1 MTWPATARG
10 FSLGLAGFFAIG
22 RPVSCERIKP
32 PPLPICPVP
41 RRRPTLSTEP
51 PELTPAPACPWADLD
66 EHGSG
71 LSVDNFI
78 SSWMNQLSHAL
89 RRTLTLSYAEPFG
102 VSVAE
107 WRMLAFISHEGQLSF
122 SQLAQLSS
130 TDKALVSRTLKLL
143 EQRGLVQLQ
152 ASGRGRAR
160 KLMCRLSPAGLDLHD
175 QMIRVARERQAAMLR
190 VLSPTERQGLYQTLN
205 KLKAEC
211 ARQDRLHDA
220 AHQDSAPL
228 RDKVARSSAPDGL

>member
-1 MTWPATARG
+1 MPRSRPNAPPAEPPQATA
-10 FSLGLAGFFAIG
+10 
-22 RPVSCERIKP
+22 P
-32 PPLPICPVP
+32 P
-41 RRRPTLSTEP
+41 TG
-51 PELTPAPACPWADLD
+51 PWADLD

-78 SSWMNQLSHAL
+78 TSWMNQLSHSL
-89 RRTLTLSYAEPFG
+89 RRHLTLSYADPFG

-107 WRMLAFISHEGQLSF
+107 WRMLAFIAHEGRLSF
-122 SQLAQLSS
+122 SQLALLSS

-143 EQRGLVQLQ
+143 EQRGLVLLQ

-160 KLMCRLSPAGLDLHD
+160 QLMCRLSPAGLDLHD

-190 VLSPTERQGLYQTLN
+190 VLSPNERQGLYEALN

-211 ARQDRLHDA
+211 ARLEQ
-220 AHQDSAPL
+220 APE
-228 RDKVARSSAPDGL
+228 

>member
-1 MTWPATARG
+1 M
-10 FSLGLAGFFAIG
+10 
-22 RPVSCERIKP
+22 
-32 PPLPICPVP
+32 
-41 RRRPTLSTEP
+41 PTS
-51 PELTPAPACPWADLD
+51 PWTDLD

-78 SSWMNQLSHAL
+78 TSWMNRLSHSL

-107 WRMLAFISHEGQLSF
+107 WRMMAFIAHEGRLSL

-143 EQRGLVQLQ
+143 EQRGLALLQ

-160 KLMCRLSPAGLDLHD
+160 QLLCRLSPAGLDLHD
-175 QMIRVARERQAAMLR
+175 QMIRIARERQAAMLQ
-190 VLSPTERQGLYQTLN
+190 VLSPSERQGLYEALN
-205 KLKAEC
+205 KLQTEC
-211 ARQDRLHDA
+211 ARQDRLREPPPSPRNPTL
-220 AHQDSAPL
+220 QQGLPL
-228 RDKVARSSAPDGL
+228 PDD

>member
-1 MTWPATARG
+1 MPRSRPNTLPVDPPATA
-10 FSLGLAGFFAIG
+10 
-22 RPVSCERIKP
+22 
-32 PPLPICPVP
+32 PLPP
-41 RRRPTLSTEP
+41 
-51 PELTPAPACPWADLD
+51 CPWGELD

-78 SSWMNQLSHAL
+78 TSWMNQLSHAL
-89 RRTLTLSYAEPFG
+89 RRTLTLNYAEPFG

-107 WRMLAFISHEGQLSF
+107 WRMMAFIAHEGRLSF
-122 SQLAQLSS
+122 SQLALLSS

-160 KLMCRLSPAGLDLHD
+160 KLMCRLSSAGVDLHD

-190 VLSPTERQGLYQTLN
+190 VLSPTERRGLYEALN

-211 ARQDRLHDA
+211 TRLEM
-220 AHQDSAPL
+220 
-228 RDKVARSSAPDGL
+228 APD

>member
-1 MTWPATARG
+1 M
-10 FSLGLAGFFAIG
+10 
-22 RPVSCERIKP
+22 
-32 PPLPICPVP
+32 
-41 RRRPTLSTEP
+41 
-51 PELTPAPACPWADLD
+51 PACPWADLD

-78 SSWMNQLSHAL
+78 TSWMNQLSHAL
-89 RRTLTLSYAEPFG
+89 RRHLTLSYADPFG

-107 WRMLAFISHEGQLSF
+107 WRMLAFIAHEGQLSL
-122 SQLAQLSS
+122 SQLALLSS

-143 EQRGLVQLQ
+143 EHRGLVQLQ

-160 KLMCRLSPAGLDLHD
+160 KLLCRLSPAGLDLHD

-190 VLSPTERQGLYQTLN
+190 VLSPTERQGLYDALN

-211 ARQDRLHDA
+211 TRLE
-220 AHQDSAPL
+220 QAPE
-228 RDKVARSSAPDGL
+228 

>member
-1 MTWPATARG
+1 VPA
-10 FSLGLAGFFAIG
+10 
-22 RPVSCERIKP
+22 EP
-32 PPLPICPVP
+32 PP
-41 RRRPTLSTEP
+41 TD
-51 PELTPAPACPWADLD
+51 PAPASPWTELD

-78 SSWMNQLSHAL
+78 TSWMNQLSHAL

-107 WRMLAFISHEGQLSF
+107 WRMLAFIAHEGRLSF
-122 SQLAQLSS
+122 AQLARLSS

-152 ASGRGRAR
+152 ASGRGRAS
-160 KLMCRLSPAGLDLHD
+160 KLLCRLSPAGLDLHD

-190 VLSPTERQGLYQTLN
+190 VLSPTERQGLYEALN

-211 ARQDRLHDA
+211 TRLE
-220 AHQDSAPL
+220 QAPE
-228 RDKVARSSAPDGL
+228 

>member
-1 MTWPATARG
+1 VP
-10 FSLGLAGFFAIG
+10 
-22 RPVSCERIKP
+22 CERIRSP
-32 PPLPICPVP
+32 QLPICPVP
-41 RRRPTLSTEP
+41 RRRPSPTPAEP
-51 PELTPAPACPWADLD
+51 TQIPPAPASPWADLD

-71 LSVDNFI
+71 LAVDNFI
-78 SSWMNQLSHAL
+78 TSWMNQLSHAL
-89 RRTLTLSYAEPFG
+89 RRHLTLSYADPFG

-107 WRMLAFISHEGQLSF
+107 WRMLAFIAHEGQLSL

-143 EQRGLVQLQ
+143 EHRGLVQLQ

-160 KLMCRLSPAGLDLHD
+160 KLLCRLSPAGLDLHD

-190 VLSPTERQGLYQTLN
+190 VLSPTERQGLYEALN

-211 ARQDRLHDA
+211 TRLDRQHDITD
-220 AHQDSAPL
+220 QSGAP
-228 RDKVARSSAPDGL
+228 RHKKVTRPTALDGL